1 MRVGS
6 AGKNRNSPRLKPG
19 LHGSMRCS
27 GQALTAG
34 CPPARARI
42 PVGAGSIAPTPVE
55 GISLLCLI
63 AAALVAIMISLPAWA
78 AGSPTPTW
86 ANISSHLTSPSGT
99 PNLSDVHFIGSEGW
113 IAASNFGE
121 VYHTSDGGDTFAV
134 QQVALPLMTLHM
146 LSSTEGY
153 GGSAGSGYAQGN
165 IYRTVNGGADWG
177 LTGTIGRPVNGIHFP
192 PGSAVGYAC
201 GNQGK
206 FGRISG
212 PDVTMVIPSPPSG
225 ASVALT
231 GLSFPVSAD
240 EGWICGESL
249 LLHFV
254 NGSWVA
260 DQVFPTGGYNAIY
273 FVDNL
278 NGWAVGSGGAIIHT
292 HDGKNWSVQANPD
305 PYPWK
310 RNLFGLYFLNQNEG
324 WAVGELGV
332 ILHTTNGGSTW
343 NVEADGLT
351 NRILTSVFAVDSN
364 TVYVVG
370 YGGTLLK
377 YSAGSGPV
385 SSYLYLPLLLRSM
398 RP

>member
-1 MRVGS
+1 MR
-6 AGKNRNSPRLKPG
+6 
-19 LHGSMRCS
+19 
-27 GQALTAG
+27 
-34 CPPARARI
+34 
-42 PVGAGSIAPTPVE
+42 GAFL
-55 GISLLCLI
+55 SLV
-63 AAALVAIMISLPAWA
+63 AAALVAITLSLPVWA
-78 AGSPTPTW
+78 ASSQTPSW
-86 ANISSHLTSPSGT
+86 SNISSHLTSPSGT

-113 IAASNFGE
+113 VTASNFGE

-134 QQVALPLMTLHM
+134 QHTDWPLMAIHM
-146 LSSTEGY
+146 LSASEGY

-165 IYRTVNGGADWG
+165 IYRTVNGGADWS

-212 PDVTMVIPSPPSG
+212 SDVTMVIPPPPSG
-225 ASVALT
+225 ASVALNSV
-231 GLSFPVSAD
+231 SFPVSAD
-240 EGWICGESL
+240 EGWLCGESL

-254 NGSWVA
+254 SGNWVA
-260 DQVFPTGGYNAIY
+260 DQVFPTGAYNAIY

-278 NGWAVGSGGAIIHT
+278 NGWAVGASGAIIHT
-292 HDGKNWSVQANPD
+292 SDGKNWSAQTNPD
-305 PYPWK
+305 LYLWK
-310 RNLFGLYFLNQNEG
+310 RDLFGLYFLNQNEG

-332 ILHTTNGGSTW
+332 ILHTSNGGNTW

-364 TVYVVG
+364 AVYVVG

-377 YSAGSGPV
+377 YSVSSSPV
-385 SSYLYLPLLLRSM
+385 SSYLYLPLLLRST